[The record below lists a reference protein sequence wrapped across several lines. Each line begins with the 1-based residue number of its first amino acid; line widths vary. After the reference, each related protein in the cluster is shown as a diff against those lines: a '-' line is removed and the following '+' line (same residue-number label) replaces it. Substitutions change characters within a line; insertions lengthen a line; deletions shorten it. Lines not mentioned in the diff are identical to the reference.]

1 MVGAASCRAT
11 RRDGAACQ
19 AVAVLPSGWC
29 AMHDPSRQAEMQ
41 AARAEGGRQRS
52 RIARVER
59 LVPGT
64 LRPVLALLLDVLADA
79 RDGTIAPA
87 QANAVAAVAGA
98 IVKVYSSATVEERIA
113 DLEEQIAT
121 LTRRGA

>member
-1 MVGAASCRAT
+1 MCFIHDPDRVADRAAAS
-11 RRDGAACQ
+11 
-19 AVAVLPSGWC
+19 
-29 AMHDPSRQAEMQ
+29 
-41 AARAEGGRQRS
+41 ARGGRGKS
-52 RIARVER
+52 RLARVER

-64 LRPVLALLLDVLADA
+64 LKPVLQLLLDVLADA

-98 IVKVYSSATVEERIA
+98 IVRVYSSATIEERIA
-113 DLEEQIAT
+113 DLEQQIAT